1 MDLETLRLEADK
13 LGYRLSRKPAPKEVE
28 ETAAVD
34 SEEDGT
40 RRKRAP
46 KVGVFIVDGDFQR
59 RTPYKKEDEN
69 FVTDK
74 AIDIKALVRMGLL
87 TE

>member
-13 LGYRLSRKPAPKEVE
+13 LGYRLSKKPAPKVVE
-28 ETAAVD
+28 EG
-34 SEEDGT
+34 EEEEEGT

-46 KVGVFIVDGDFQR
+46 KVGVFVVDGEFQR
-59 RTPYKKEDEN
+59 RTPYSKDDEN